1 MASLEDIRKNDN
13 VIITFLSKDGK
24 KITLDLKHIR
34 LLCNGISGIIIGD
47 ENEPISDIEDIP
59 LPINYDI
66 LILCIDW
73 ITRTD
78 DQSDWIY
85 TEDIC
90 DRSGNLLNE
99 KGSYRKFN
107 DDFERNNRIYGKKLE
122 WLTRFDFHIIGKPN
136 LLGEDRKLQIEVQ
149 RKFLEL
155 VHASDYMG
163 IDSLTDLLA
172 KLLAQ
177 TIDDLITSSGSAYKL
192 RQIFS
197 ETLDD
202 FGFTDDI
209 TPDRREE
216 VEKENSWIN
225 NIKQCS
231 MP

>member
-1 MASLEDIRKNDN
+1 
-13 VIITFLSKDGK
+13 
-24 KITLDLKHIR
+24 
-34 LLCNGISGIIIGD
+34 
-47 ENEPISDIEDIP
+47 
-59 LPINYDI
+59 
-66 LILCIDW
+66 
-73 ITRTD
+73 
-78 DQSDWIY
+78 
-85 TEDIC
+85 
-90 DRSGNLLNE
+90 
-99 KGSYRKFN
+99 
-107 DDFERNNRIYGKKLE
+107 
-122 WLTRFDFHIIGKPN
+122 
-136 LLGEDRKLQIEVQ
+136 
-149 RKFLEL
+149 
-155 VHASDYMG
+155 
-163 IDSLTDLLA
+163 LTDLLA